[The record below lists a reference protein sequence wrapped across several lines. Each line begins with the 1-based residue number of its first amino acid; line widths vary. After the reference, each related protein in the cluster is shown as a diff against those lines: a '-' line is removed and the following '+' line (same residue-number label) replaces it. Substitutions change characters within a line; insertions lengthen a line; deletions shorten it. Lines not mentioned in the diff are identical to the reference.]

1 MITEWPK
8 ADRRFLHWVNPPT
21 NPRDIIITVPIL
33 QKSQLRDREVTD
45 LIQGHTARCQS
56 WDSNPGSYIPE
67 SGLLFHAVLFQVGAG
82 SRKQQRGRLGTEN
95 THSTGGRWAWRQKP
109 PEWVGF
115 GQTRPGQQVV
125 RSSGWEADTKQTLF
139 FVYLPRLLRC
149 HFSWWGVWLKATK
162 FSQRSNPNIGLARTA
177 LSLKALG
184 GLGCSLPIF
193 HQGVASFGA
202 LLRLFPA
209 LLTNKHIDLSSSI
222 TSCLRGSP
230 PAFATQMPP
239 AEALQYQRCSQN
251 LFRPGWTTADCA
263 PFNLLEDNS
272 IYKNWYNGIYL
283 PG

>member
-1 MITEWPK
+1 MLFCSRSE
-8 ADRRFLHWVNPPT
+8 LGV
-21 NPRDIIITVPIL
+21 
-33 QKSQLRDREVTD
+33 
-45 LIQGHTARCQS
+45 
-56 WDSNPGSYIPE
+56 E
-67 SGLLFHAVLFQVGAG
+67 S
-82 SRKQQRGRLGTEN
+82 SRGV
-95 THSTGGRWAWRQKP
+95 
-109 PEWVGF
+109 EWVLKTLTQPEDVGLEGRNLPSELGF

-125 RSSGWEADTKQTLF
+125 RSSGWRADTKQTLF

-162 FSQRSNPNIGLARTA
+162 FSQRSNPNIGLARTV

-184 GLGCSLPIF
+184 GLGCSMPIF
-193 HQGVASFGA
+193 HQGVASFRA

-209 LLTNKHIDLSSSI
+209 LLTNKHINLSSSI